1 MMKSVLALLILV
13 FGFQLQANSDV
24 EIVVPSTVEISPRT
38 EITMYDVIEA
48 KNLNEDVVSELQN
61 IVIGGDK
68 LSSLNKGELAKL
80 LRPIKA
86 RYVLPTELKLIRSR
100 GAVSRM
106 EVERKIKNKIYGEC
120 STCDVQIIISNVPQN
135 IESDWV
141 LDLNIDLTKKTVMV
155 PVYSAK
161 NSSAKAWIVVEVKR
175 YQKVPILNQ
184 SVKYGEV
191 ITPEM
196 LTVEKRELLNV
207 RDTYLSAASL
217 DGMQAVRFLNAGQ
230 MVQFSDV
237 KREQILKKGQMVKA
251 IVGSPSFEV
260 AISAEAQEAGSV
272 GEVVKVKNLDSQK
285 VFTAKIVERGVVR
298 IE

>member
-207 RDTYLSAASL
+207 RDTYLSAVSL

-285 VFTAKIVERGVVR
+285 VFAAKIVERGVVR

>member
-1 MMKSVLALLILV
+1 MMKTVLTLLTLM
-13 FGFQLQANSDV
+13 FCLQLRANADV
-24 EIVVPSTVEISPRT
+24 EIVVPSTVEVSPRA
-38 EITMYDVIEA
+38 EITMYDVVEA
-48 KNLNEDVVSELQN
+48 KNLNDDTVSELQN

-68 LSSLNKGELAKL
+68 LSSLSKGELAKF
-80 LRPIKA
+80 LRHVKA
-86 RYVLPTELKLIRSR
+86 RYVLPNELKLIRSR

-120 STCDVQIIISNVPQN
+120 GGCDVQIIVSNVPQN

-141 LDLNIDLTKKTVMV
+141 LDLNIDMTKKTVMV

-161 NSSAKAWIVVEVKR
+161 NSSSKSWIVVEVKR
-175 YQKVPILNQ
+175 YQKVPVLNQ

-196 LTVEKRELLNV
+196 LTIEKRELLNV
-207 RDTYLSAASL
+207 RDTYVSAASL
-217 DGMQAVRFLNAGQ
+217 EGMQAVRFLNAGQ
-230 MVQFSDV
+230 MIQFSDV

-251 IVGSPSFEV
+251 IVGSPAFEV
-260 AISAEAQEAGSV
+260 AISAEVQEAGSV
-272 GEVVKVKNLDSQK
+272 GDVVKVKNLDSQK
-285 VFTAKIVERGVVR
+285 VFAAKIVERGVVR